1 MFHSIPFTPRKV
13 EATESR
19 LKAVYDAAKLG
30 LKGDALA
37 LAAGMLPIEY
47 RQLTQLDPVVEL
59 AADKGKADGEI
70 EMAQILRKAALDGD
84 AKAALEILKH
94 QHGWV
99 AKQAISVEV
108 DQRISITG
116 ALAEATKRALTVE
129 DAVII
134 ENTQHAIDHIQ
145 RWRRTRADVQIMGAS
160 DQGQPVG
167 VCDVRVSM
175 GSAWHTAGA
184 FQRPTQMAAGSADR
198 DCWPH
203 QTE

>member
-1 MFHSIPFTPRKV
+1 MISVTCKKHGEQMFYSIPFTPRKV

-59 AADKGKADGEI
+59 AAQKGKADGEI
-70 EMAQILRKAALDGD
+70 ELSKIMHAAALDGD

-116 ALAEATKRALTVE
+116 ALAEATKRALDVT
-129 DAVII
+129 DATII
-134 ENTQHAIDHIQ
+134 EPQLNAIDHIQ
-145 RWRRTRADVQIMGAS
+145 R
-160 DQGQPVG
+160 
-167 VCDVRVSM
+167 
-175 GSAWHTAGA
+175 
-184 FQRPTQMAAGSADR
+184 
-198 DCWPH
+198 
-203 QTE
+203 

>member
-1 MFHSIPFTPRKV
+1 
-13 EATESR
+13 
-19 LKAVYDAAKLG
+19 
-30 LKGDALA
+30 
-37 LAAGMLPIEY
+37 MLPIEY

-116 ALAEATKRALTVE
+116 ALAEATKRALDVT
-129 DAVII
+129 DATII
-134 ENTQHAIDHIQ
+134 EPTLNAIDHIQ
-145 RWRRTRADVQIMGAS
+145 R
-160 DQGQPVG
+160 
-167 VCDVRVSM
+167 
-175 GSAWHTAGA
+175 
-184 FQRPTQMAAGSADR
+184 
-198 DCWPH
+198 
-203 QTE
+203 

>member
-13 EATESR
+13 QATESR

-30 LKGDALA
+30 LKGDTLA
-37 LAAGMLPIEY
+37 LAAGMLPTEY

-59 AADKGKADGEI
+59 AAQKGKADGEI
-70 EMAQILRKAALDGD
+70 ELSKIMHAAALDGD

-116 ALAEATKRALTVE
+116 ALAEATKRVFDVIDVSEVE
-129 DAVII
+129 VLELPHSIKDVK
-134 ENTQHAIDHIQ
+134 HG
-145 RWRRTRADVQIMGAS
+145 RTD
-160 DQGQPVG
+160 
-167 VCDVRVSM
+167 
-175 GSAWHTAGA
+175 
-184 FQRPTQMAAGSADR
+184 
-198 DCWPH
+198 
-203 QTE
+203 